1 MLNNFPVS
9 ISGFCRSGLKGDTF
23 LQGSRIAV
31 IIAQKIIVNMEPL
44 LLTDLYD

>member
-9 ISGFCRSGLKGDTF
+9 ISGFCRSGLKGDTI

-31 IIAQKIIVNMEPL
+31 IIAQKNHCYHGASTPDRSI
-44 LLTDLYD
+44 